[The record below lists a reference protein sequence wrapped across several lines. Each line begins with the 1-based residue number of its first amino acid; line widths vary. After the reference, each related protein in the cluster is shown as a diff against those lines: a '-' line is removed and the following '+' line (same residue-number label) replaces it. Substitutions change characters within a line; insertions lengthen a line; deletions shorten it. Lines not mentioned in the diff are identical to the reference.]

1 MRIVRGYG
9 QNARRLPPVTIMRMA
24 SMSRSCIA
32 GAEREDQSNDK
43 DTAHGETTRFSENRC
58 LTYGFLFGGTRS
70 LVTAVQVPYKGANH
84 WIIRCIG
91 ALVPMGRWSDRIDD
105 QL

>member
-1 MRIVRGYG
+1 
-9 QNARRLPPVTIMRMA
+9 MRMA

-43 DTAHGETTRFSENRC
+43 DTAHGETMRFSENRS

-70 LVTAVQVPYKGANH
+70 LVTAVQVPYKRGKSLDHPLH
-84 WIIRCIG
+84 WRVG
-91 ALVPMGRWSDRIDD
+91 PDGQVV
-105 QL
+105 